1 MTKGIIAVIF
11 LFVSLYLMPLAVD
24 FKIAGQAKA
33 ADWWETVSEGGLKD
47 VAPAYGQTGG
57 VPPASY
63 DIRIMAARL
72 IRVVLELLGLI
83 ALVVIIVAGFRW
95 MTAGGDEEKVTTSKK
110 QLTNGVIGLIVILV
124 AFAIA
129 TFVLNQ
135 LIFITTGIQPVSWSW

>member
-11 LFVSLYLMPLAVD
+11 LFVSLYLIPLAVD
-24 FKIAGQAKA
+24 FKITSQAKA
-33 ADWWETVSEGGLKD
+33 AGWWGKVSEGGLKD
-47 VAPAYGQTGG
+47 VAPVYGQTGG
-57 VPPASY
+57 TPPR

-83 ALVVIIVAGFRW
+83 ALAVIISGGFKW
-95 MTAGGDEEKVTTSKK
+95 MTANGDEDKVESAKK
-110 QLTNGVIGLIVILV
+110 QLTNGAVGLLIIIV